1 MLTRRV
7 PASLLTAALLIA
19 AAATPAAAVPAPPP
33 LHQGWI
39 VTQANAARCL
49 TGGPAGTVL
58 HTATCDRANKAQDF
72 YQTSEG
78 HFTQGENCLQ
88 PNTIGSKV
96 LVTACS
102 YQPAQ
107 SWWFATTLQ
116 AGDQR
121 GRCVTELS
129 VDTAGLGRV
138 RLRDCT
144 AAAGQ
149 SWRSV
154 NPW

>member
-1 MLTRRV
+1 MLTRAV
-7 PASLLTAALLIA
+7 LSPLLFAALLLGA
-19 AAATPAAAVPAPPP
+19 PPAPAAAVPGPPP

-39 VTQANAARCL
+39 VTQANPARCL
-49 TGGPAGTVL
+49 TGGPPGTVL
-58 HTATCDRANKAQDF
+58 HTTVCDRGNKAQDF

-78 HFTQGENCLQ
+78 HFTQGENCVQ

-96 LVTACS
+96 LVAACS
-102 YQPAQ
+102 YQPEQ
-107 SWWFATTLQ
+107 GWWFATTLQ
-116 AGDQR
+116 AGGQK

-129 VDTAGLGRV
+129 VDASGLGKV

-149 SWRSV
+149 QWRSV